1 MVRAKDASRIPSR
14 QGIVNPEQTQRPKS
28 FIAIG
33 VFLLFGGAISV
44 WVAITLLRP
53 GTALDQLW
61 TLNKTAHAQLASLG
75 PAVAVGFVVLSALL
89 LAASVGWFRR
99 RRWGWRLGT
108 TIIAINASADLL
120 NALRGDWRK
129 GFVGV
134 AFAGLLLFYMTRSK
148 VRHYFRPAPLSSTR

>member
-1 MVRAKDASRIPSR
+1 M
-14 QGIVNPEQTQRPKS
+14 NPEQTQRPKA
-28 FIAIG
+28 FTAIG
-33 VFLLFGGAISV
+33 VFFLFGGAISV

-75 PAVAVGFVVLSALL
+75 PAVAVGFIALSALM
-89 LAASVGWFRR
+89 LAASVGWFQR
-99 RRWGWRLGT
+99 RRWGWLLGT

-120 NALRGDWRK
+120 NAFRGDWLK

-134 AFAGLLLFYMTRSK
+134 AFAGVLLFYMTRSK
-148 VRHYFRPAPLSSTR
+148 VRNYFRPAPLSSTR